1 MSLCLDNVGY
11 ATGGTRLIKD
21 INLVIDNASIT
32 VLIGPNGA
40 GKTTLLRTVSGEL
53 VPDSGNIL
61 LDSDN
66 IADIELE
73 QRAKRIAFLTQ
84 QSMLDFPFK
93 GHEVIQMGRIPHL
106 TGREYNHKVVRA
118 VTDACQLQDLSER
131 IYTTL
136 SGGEQQRI
144 QIGRILCQ
152 VWDQMDTA
160 WILFD
165 EPTSALDLSHQLV
178 FFKVV
183 KNLVQRGASI
193 ILVLHDINLAAR
205 FADNIVLM
213 SDGRILA
220 SGPPSAVINSDN
232 IQKAFSVEID
242 LIVSEGIERPMIQ
255 AKVPC

>member
-1 MSLCLDNVGY
+1 MSLSLDNVGY
-11 ATGGTRLIKD
+11 ATAGNRLLKD
-21 INLVIDNASIT
+21 INLAVDNASIT

-53 VPDSGNIL
+53 VPDTGNIL
-61 LDSDN
+61 LDSDS

-84 QSMLDFPFK
+84 QSVLDFPFK

-106 TGREYNHKVVRA
+106 TGREHNHKVVQA
-118 VTDACQLQDLSER
+118 VTDACQLHDLSER
-131 IYTTL
+131 TYTTL

-183 KNLVQRGASI
+183 KGLVQSGASI

-220 SGPPSAVINSDN
+220 SGPPAAVINSDN

-242 LIVSEGIERPMIQ
+242 LITSEGIERPMIQ
-255 AKVPC
+255 AKVPT

>member
-1 MSLCLDNVGY
+1 MSLYLDIVGY
-11 ATGGTRLIKD
+11 ATGGTRLIED
-21 INLVIDNASIT
+21 INLEIDNASIT

-40 GKTTLLRTVSGEL
+40 GKTTLLRAVSGEL

-61 LDSDN
+61 LDGDN

-84 QSMLDFPFK
+84 QSVLDFPFK

-106 TGREYNHKVVRA
+106 TGREHNHEVVRA
-118 VTDACQLQDLSER
+118 VKDACQLQDLSER
-131 IYTTL
+131 TFTTL

-152 VWDQMDTA
+152 VWDQMETA

-165 EPTSALDLSHQLV
+165 EPTSALDLAHQLV

-183 KNLVQRGASI
+183 KSLVQRGASV

-205 FADNIVLM
+205 FADYIVLM

-232 IQKAFSVEID
+232 IQEAFSVEID
-242 LIVSEGIERPMIQ
+242 LIKGEGIERPMIL
-255 AKVPC
+255 AKVPR